1 MIRRPPRSTRT
12 DTLFPYTTLFR
23 SRCHHDGNGKAAAGT
38 RSERAMTGIAIQ
50 ELSEVD
56 LDDLDHLDRGGLSQ
70 HFRRIAVR
78 ATAGQLRSVLGQSA
92 PADEDGPMD
101 LRSLVDSYV
110 DQYTR
115 TAMRLRTARTRF
127 SALSL
132 GVQIGR

>member
-1 MIRRPPRSTRT
+1 
-12 DTLFPYTTLFR
+12 
-23 SRCHHDGNGKAAAGT
+23 
-38 RSERAMTGIAIQ
+38 MTGIAIQ

-132 GVQIGR
+132 GVPDSPSIPHGRSEEHTSELQSLMHISYDVFCLKQKKQPNDQIN

>member
-1 MIRRPPRSTRT
+1 
-12 DTLFPYTTLFR
+12 
-23 SRCHHDGNGKAAAGT
+23 
-38 RSERAMTGIAIQ
+38 MTGIAIQ

-78 ATAGQLRSVLGQSA
+78 ATAGQLRSVLEQSA

-110 DQYTR
+110 DRYTR
-115 TAMRLRTARTRF
+115 TAMRLRAARARF
-127 SALSL
+127 STLSL
-132 GVQIGR
+132 ETPASPSIHHGDPDPVGVAETSALREKIGRAHV

>member
-1 MIRRPPRSTRT
+1 
-12 DTLFPYTTLFR
+12 
-23 SRCHHDGNGKAAAGT
+23 
-38 RSERAMTGIAIQ
+38 MTWIGIQ

-132 GVQIGR
+132 GVPDSPSITHGDPSPVGDADGNSAAGTVEAPSAPYDRSRVV

>member
-1 MIRRPPRSTRT
+1 
-12 DTLFPYTTLFR
+12 
-23 SRCHHDGNGKAAAGT
+23 
-38 RSERAMTGIAIQ
+38 MTWIGIQ

-78 ATAGQLRSVLGQSA
+78 ATAGQLPSVLGQSA

-101 LRSLVDSYV
+101 LRSLVAFYV
-110 DQYTR
+110 DQYTK

-127 SALSL
+127 PALSL
-132 GVQIGR
+132 GVPDSPPIPHGDPRPARHSAVNSPGGTFQYEETRGR